1 MAPEATLVP
10 ANGLAGWFPCP
21 VQRLARAGCCDA
33 AMSDVTQPAPIGYP
47 VEVQPPDI
55 ASYRVGNTGVPY
67 YTTIDSGRP
76 GPHVLINAVTH
87 GNELCGAIAV
97 DNLLRRRIRPRR
109 GRLSFGFANI
119 AAYHRFDPARPGE
132 ARYMQEDLNRLWSSE
147 VLDGPRRSLEL
158 DRAREIRPLI
168 DSVDLMLD
176 IHSMQHPT
184 PPLMLAGPLDKGRR
198 LAVSLGYPS
207 IVVCDPGHDAGRR
220 LRDYGPFGDP
230 SSSRN
235 ALLVECGQHWQK
247 ASATVAIECAL
258 RFLVLVGAIGK
269 DEVERPPAAAPAP
282 PRVIEVTDVV
292 TIKTDRF
299 HFDGEFI
306 GMEVVPKAGTTIA
319 ADGGQPVVTPYPD
332 CVLIMPSRRLQKGQ
346 TAVRLGRFIN

>member
-10 ANGLAGWFPCP
+10 ADDTAAPSFRSTARRA
-21 VQRLARAGCCDA
+21 RLSRRSAV
-33 AMSDVTQPAPIGYP
+33 MSGVAQPSATGYP

-55 ASYRVGNTGVPY
+55 ASYRVGNIGVPY

-97 DNLLRRRIRPRR
+97 DSLLRRHIRPRR
-109 GRLSFGFANI
+109 GRLSLGFANV

-132 ARYMQEDLNRLWSSE
+132 ARYMQEDFNRVWSAE
-147 VLDGPRRSLEL
+147 MLDGSRRSLEL

-207 IVVCDPGHDAGRR
+207 TVVCDPGHDAGRR
-220 LRDYGPFGDP
+220 LRDYGPFGDA

-247 ASATVAIECAL
+247 QSATVAIECAL
-258 RFLVLVGAIGK
+258 RFLVHVGAIGA
-269 DEVERPPAAAPAP
+269 DDVERPTTAKPVQ
-282 PRVIEVTDVV
+282 PRVIQVTDVV

-306 GMEVVPKAGTTIA
+306 GMEVVAKAGTTIA

-346 TAVRLGRFIN
+346 TAVRLGRFI